1 MREGNSDHYGYSNPS
16 PYNYCVK
23 ARVGN
28 HIIRGIGIQQFDPAS
43 IGITSD
49 TCKDNFSLNIQ
60 TQLGSDA
67 VFDRICVCFSD
78 NCNEGE
84 IEVKDDHDESNPEAE
99 GDHVESEPE
108 ASGDYHYESE
118 PDYSGDYYYDSE
130 VEAEGDQEE
139 SEAVAEGSDY
149 DDQNKI
155 MDTSGKFI
163 AYD

>member
-1 MREGNSDHYGYSNPS
+1 MREDHSDHYGYSNAS

-23 ARVGN
+23 ARIGN

-43 IGITSD
+43 IGINSD
-49 TCKDNFSLNIQ
+49 TCKDDFSPKLE
-60 TQLGSDA
+60 TQLGPDT

-130 VEAEGDQEE
+130 VEAEGNQEE